1 MGGVTAA
8 GLNIFTGDALLTA
21 VARTTG
27 RIFWVGN
34 ATTFV
39 PGGVAGADVAGAH
52 GHSPKQPFATTDYA
66 VGQCTAGRGDLIV
79 VLPGHVEAVAAAAGL
94 DLDVAGITIIF
105 LGDGATRGTI
115 RFGTAVG
122 ADMDVDAAN
131 ITLGVKGQDLGPRFL
146 ANIDALTGP
155 IDVNSARFRMYGA
168 KWYDG
173 TTINTTDCVVGD
185 ANADNM
191 EIEDFEFV
199 DGDAA
204 GTQKQSFIQVAAATG
219 VVLRKIKATG
229 DFGTGIIE
237 NGTAWIDALLEDLVL
252 DNASVTPTVALF
264 LSATSTGWVRNSSLR
279 VASGTTGY
287 TATNTMQFDNV
298 RVVGTDAR
306 SAGDGLLGQMADTAA
321 TGAVTATDTLMAYV
335 KQLVTMLGP
344 TELDADTLGEILV
357 GTAGITTFPAAA
369 IPANAVSLAEVIRQL
384 YAALEGTAASQDGVA
399 TWPTAAAY
407 ANNVS
412 VAEVLGYIQD
422 GVRRGTGTTLP
433 ANTSLAD
440 YAEAVVTN
448 AAATL
453 VNATTIFTI
462 AGGPIEILSLVA
474 RCVTGNDGTA
484 STLQWSAD
492 PTDGAAATF
501 SGASA
506 SLASVAAGAM
516 VVLLG
521 TALTTAPTVAATG
534 VALSFTGATPTNG
547 IIVGAGI
554 ITTTIGVG
562 STTGTWMH
570 HMRYRPLSRGVT
582 VS

>member
-1 MGGVTAA
+1 MGVNTP
-8 GLNIFTGDALLTA
+8 GLNIFAGVPFLPNRA
-21 VARTTG
+21 TG
-27 RIFWVGN
+27 RVYFVGN

-39 PGGVAGADVAGAH
+39 PGGVGGVDVAGAH
-52 GHSPKQPFATTDYA
+52 GDSPQKPFATIDYA
-66 VGQCTAGRGDLIV
+66 VGQCVAARGDVIF
-79 VLPGHVEAVAAAAGL
+79 VLPGHVESITAAAGL
-94 DLDVAGITIIF
+94 DLDVAGITILF
-105 LGDGATRGTI
+105 LGDGVTRGTI

-131 ITLGVKGQDLGPRFL
+131 ITLGAKGYDLGPRFL

-173 TTINTTDCVVGD
+173 TTINTTDCVVAD
-185 ANADNM
+185 ADADNM

-199 DGDAA
+199 DGNAA
-204 GTQKQSFIQVAAATG
+204 GTQKQSFIQVAGATG
-219 VVLRKIKATG
+219 VILRKIKCTG
-229 DFGTGIIE
+229 DFGTGIVE

-252 DNASVTPTVALF
+252 DNASVTPTVAL
-264 LSATSTGWVRNSSLR
+264 LLQATSTGWVRNSSLR

-287 TATNTMQFDNV
+287 TANNDMQFDSV
-298 RVVGTDAR
+298 TVIGTDAE
-306 SAGDGLLGQMADTAA
+306 AGGAGAIGSTSDAAA
-321 TGAVTATDTLMAYV
+321 TGAVTATDTMMAYV
-335 KQLVTMLGP
+335 KQLVTMMGP
-344 TELDADTLGEILV
+344 AAADTDTVAGALY
-357 GTAGITTFPAAA
+357 GTAGIATFPAGVAA
-369 IPANAVSLAEVIRQL
+369 ANAVSM
-384 YAALEGTAASQDGVA
+384 
-399 TWPTAAAY
+399 
-407 ANNVS
+407 
-412 VAEVLGYIQD
+412 AEVLRYLQENVIT
-422 GVRRGTGTTLP
+422 GTGTALP
-433 ANTSLAD
+433 ANQSLYGVLAGATGIATFPASAAPAND
-440 YAEAVVTN
+440 VSIAEVLREVYDQSAKAVTN
-448 AAATL
+448 TTAAL

-506 SLASVAAGAM
+506 SLASALAGAM

-547 IIVGAGI
+547 IVVGAGI

-562 STTGTWMH
+562 STTGTWQH
-570 HMRYRPLSRGVT
+570 HLRYRPLSRGVT